1 MDNLGQE
8 RGMKMKRV
16 IQFIMVSIFGLIIS
30 TARNAF
36 AQWGGGYGGGHGPW
50 MMGGYGMGWFGGIF
64 MVIVWIV
71 VIVGIVFLIRWLV
84 QSTRGGAGSAESA
97 MEVLKRRYAAGE
109 INKKEFEQ
117 KKKDLL

>member
-1 MDNLGQE
+1 MN
-8 RGMKMKRV
+8 MKR
-16 IQFIMVSIFGLIIS
+16 ILPFIMGSLFGLTIF

-36 AQWGGGYGGGHGPW
+36 AQMGGYGGWGHGPW
-50 MMGGYGMGWFGGIF
+50 MMGGYGFGGIF
-64 MVIVWIV
+64 MVIFWIV
-71 VIVGIVFLIRWLV
+71 VVIGIVFLIRWLV

-97 MEVLKRRYAAGE
+97 LEILKRRYAKGE